1 MSSDDKERFKKAFI
15 ARLIGLSVKT
25 IKFADQLN
33 KNPSMRSVADQL
45 IRSTTSIGAN
55 VTEAKG
61 ASSKR
66 DYIKFFEIALKSA
79 YKTQYW
85 LMVVEHYNVNYV
97 EFIKDIKPEVVEVSK
112 MLNSSVQTLKDKKDY
127 KI

>member
-1 MSSDDKERFKKAFI
+1 MSSEQKERFKKEFI

-25 IKFADQLN
+25 IKFADELN
-33 KNPSMRSVADQL
+33 KTPSLRSVADQL

-79 YKTQYW
+79 YETQYW
-85 LMVVEHYNVNYV
+85 IMVVENYNVNYAGL
-97 EFIKDIKPEVVEVSK
+97 IKDIKSEVIEVSK
-112 MLNSSVQTLKDKKDY
+112 MLNSSVQTLKGKKDY